1 MTTVP
6 FRFPLVTIL
15 LFFVIL
21 AGNVS
26 AAEETGKE
34 SIAILPFTA
43 NATKDIS
50 YLQSGIRNMLASRMA
65 ADTGLRI
72 IEQSRVDQQAAAA
85 GDIKQQNQLMQVGSA
100 LQADFLLTGTLTA
113 IGQSLSLDAKL
124 YPVKNTG
131 KPVETFY
138 ASAATEDDIIG
149 AVNSLAWDIAEKSF
163 GKQRPVPKY
172 PQQAQMPGAALI
184 PMAQQ
189 GMQPPA
195 LPTGEPQGDPAYR
208 TAHPDRQFMGNYQ
221 GGNYGGGAPIIYP
234 TAITSAFGFTKT
246 QNFDFSMQGFDTGD
260 IDGDGKQDVA
270 IASKNKIF
278 VYHLIDNRLV
288 PFGEIE
294 LQSRYKII
302 SLDLADLNGNGK
314 AEIYVTGV
322 DWITPNSMG
331 LEWQGREFDYLFK
344 NERWYVRTMYIPG
357 PGKMLVGQRAEINAA
372 FARGIYQ
379 LRVTDNILQQEE
391 KLSVPDSLNLY
402 DFSLADL
409 DGDGKTEVIA
419 LDEYDKLKVLQTSGK
434 QLWKSDENFG
444 GSLTYVGGENPTAK
458 SDRNNL
464 ETRVKERTYIHSRI
478 LIQDVNN
485 DNVPDIVINK
495 NLSTASRILKNMK
508 NYPSGEIHALAWNGI
523 GLTDLWRTRKIDGY
537 VASYQLDRY
546 PDNKDAATLFVGIIT
561 NTGWL
566 DIFSASDSTV
576 LMYPLD
582 LRKSESQEQNT
593 QQGYQYMGK

>member
-1 MTTVP
+1 MTTVH
-6 FRFPLVTIL
+6 FRFSLIAIL
-15 LFFVIL
+15 LFWVIF
-21 AGNVS
+21 AGNDS
-26 AAEETGKE
+26 AAEEPGKE
-34 SIAILPFTA
+34 SIAILPFTT

-50 YLQSGIRNMLASRMA
+50 YLQAGIRNMLASRLA
-65 ADTGLRI
+65 ADTGLRVI
-72 IEQSRVDQQAAAA
+72 DQSRVDQQAAAA
-85 GDIKQQNQLMQVGSA
+85 GNSKQQDQLMRLGNA
-100 LQADFLLTGTLTA
+100 LQTDYLLSATLTA

-124 YPVKNTG
+124 YPVKNPG

-138 ASAATEDDIIG
+138 ASAATEDGIIA
-149 AVNSLAWDIAEKSF
+149 AVDSLAWDIAEKSF

-172 PQQAQMPGAALI
+172 PQQAQMPGAAVPM
-184 PMAQQ
+184 PMAQP

-208 TAHPDRQFMGNYQ
+208 TAHPDRQFMGSYQ
-221 GGNYGGGAPIIYP
+221 GGGSPIIYP

-246 QNFDFSMQGFDTGD
+246 QNFDFALQGFDTGD
-260 IDGDGKQDVA
+260 IDGDGKKDVA
-270 IASKNKIF
+270 IAAKNKIF
-278 VYHLIDNRLV
+278 VYHLMENRLV

-294 LQSRYKII
+294 LQSRYNVI

-314 AEIYVTGV
+314 AEIYVTSV

-331 LEWQGREFDYLFK
+331 IEWQGKEFDYLFK
-344 NERWYVRTMYIPG
+344 NERWYVKIMHIPG
-357 PGKMLVGQRAEINAA
+357 PGKVLVGQRAEINGP
-372 FARGIYQ
+372 FSRGIFQ
-379 LRVTDNILQQEE
+379 LRVTDKIIQQEE
-391 KLSVPDSLNLY
+391 KLSVPDALNLY

-419 LDEYDKLKVLQTSGK
+419 LDEYDTLRVLQTGGK
-434 QLWKSDENFG
+434 QLWKSDENYG
-444 GSLTYVGGENPTAK
+444 GSLVYVGGDNPTAK
-458 SDRNNL
+458 SDKDNL
-464 ETRVKERTYIHSRI
+464 ETRTKERTYIHSRI
-478 LIQDVNN
+478 LVQDVNN

-495 NLSTASRILKNMK
+495 NLSTASRVLKNMK

-537 VASYQLDRY
+537 VASYQLDRD

-582 LRKSESQEQNT
+582 LRKTEAQDQNV
-593 QQGYQYMGK
+593 QPGYQYMGN

>member
-1 MTTVP
+1 MTTVT
-6 FRFPLVTIL
+6 FRFPLITIL
-15 LFFVIL
+15 LFFIIL
-21 AGNVS
+21 SGNVS

-43 NATKDIS
+43 NATKDIA
-50 YLQSGIRNMLASRMA
+50 YLQSGIRNMLASRLA
-65 ADTGLRI
+65 ADTGLRV
-72 IEQSRVDQQAAAA
+72 IEQARVDQQAAAA
-85 GDIKQQNQLMQVGSA
+85 GDNLQIGSA
-100 LQADFLLTGTLTA
+100 LQADYLLSGTLTA
-113 IGQSLSLDAKL
+113 IGQSISLDAKL
-124 YPVKNTG
+124 YPVKNAD

-138 ASAATEDDIIG
+138 ASAATEDDIID

-172 PQQAQMPGAALI
+172 PQQAQMPGTAPM

-208 TAHPDRQFMGNYQ
+208 TAHPDRQFMGSYQ
-221 GGNYGGGAPIIYP
+221 GGAYGGGSPILYP

-246 QNFDFSMQGFDTGD
+246 QNFDFSMQGFDIGD

-270 IASKNKIF
+270 LASKNKIF
-278 VYHLIDNRLV
+278 VYHLMDNRLM

-294 LQSRYKII
+294 LQSRYKVI

-314 AEIYVTGV
+314 AEIYVTSV

-331 LEWQGREFDYLFK
+331 LEWQGKEFDYLFK

-357 PGKMLVGQRAEINAA
+357 PGKTLIGQRAEINAA

-379 LRVTDNILQQEE
+379 LRVTDTIIQQEE
-391 KLSVPDSLNLY
+391 KLSVPDALNLY

-419 LDEYDKLKVLQTSGK
+419 LDEYDKLKVLHPNGK
-434 QLWKSDENFG
+434 QLWQSDETFG

-458 SDRNNL
+458 SDKDIL
-464 ETRVKERTYIHSRI
+464 ETRVKDRTYIHSRI
-478 LIQDVNN
+478 IIEDVNN
-485 DNVPDIVINK
+485 DNQPDIVINK
-495 NLSTASRILKNMK
+495 NLSTASRVLKNMK
-508 NYPSGEIHALAWNGI
+508 NYPSGEVHALAWNGI

-537 VASYQLDRY
+537 VASYQLDRD

-561 NTGWL
+561 NTGWM
-566 DIFSASDSTV
+566 DVFSASDSTV

-582 LRKSESQEQNT
+582 LSKTEAQDQAI
-593 QQGYQYMGK
+593 QQGYQYMGQ

>member
-1 MTTVP
+1 MTTAP
-6 FRFPLVTIL
+6 FRFPLIPIL
-15 LFFVIL
+15 LFFAIL

-26 AAEETGKE
+26 AAEETGKQ
-34 SIAILPFTA
+34 SLAILPFTV

-50 YLQSGIRNMLASRMA
+50 YLQAGIRNMLASRLA
-65 ADTGLRI
+65 ADTGLSI
-72 IEQSRVDQQAAAA
+72 IDQSRVDQQAKAA
-85 GDIKQQNQLMQVGSA
+85 GDTKQQNLLIQLGNT
-100 LQADFLLTGTLTA
+100 LQTDYLLSGTLTA

-124 YPVKNTG
+124 YPVKDPG
-131 KPVETFY
+131 KPVESFY
-138 ASAATEDDIIG
+138 ASAPTEDDIIT
-149 AVNSLAWDIAEKSF
+149 AVDSLAWDIAEKSF

-172 PQQAQMPGAALI
+172 PQQAQMPGNAAM
-184 PMAQQ
+184 PMQ
-189 GMQPPA
+189 GIQPPA

-221 GGNYGGGAPIIYP
+221 GGNYGGGSPILYP
-234 TAITSAFGFTKT
+234 SAITSAFGFTKT
-246 QNFDFSMQGFDTGD
+246 QNFDYAMQGFDIGD
-260 IDGDGKQDVA
+260 IDGDGKQDVV
-270 IASKNKIF
+270 IASKDKIYA
-278 VYHLIDNRLV
+278 YHLTDNRLV

-294 LQSRYKII
+294 FQSRYKII

-331 LEWQGREFDYLFK
+331 LEWQGKEFDYLFK

-357 PGKMLVGQRAEINAA
+357 PGKMLIGQKAQINEA
-372 FARGIYQ
+372 FASGIYQ
-379 LRVTDNILQQEE
+379 LRVTDNILQHEE

-402 DFSLADL
+402 DFALADL

-419 LDEYDKLKVLQTSGK
+419 LDGYDKLKVLQAGGK

-444 GSLTYVGGENPTAK
+444 GSLVYVGGENPTAK
-458 SDRNNL
+458 SDKNMS
-464 ETRVKERTYIHSRI
+464 ETRVKERIYIHSRI
-478 LIQDVNN
+478 LVQDVNN
-485 DNVPDIVINK
+485 DNQPDIVINK
-495 NLSTASRILKNMK
+495 NLSTASRVLENMK

-537 VASYQLDRY
+537 VASYQLDRD
-546 PDNKDAATLFVGIIT
+546 PENKDMATLFVGIIT

-566 DIFSASDSTV
+566 DIFTASDSTV

-582 LRKSESQEQNT
+582 LRKAESQDQNV

>member
-1 MTTVP
+1 MIS
-6 FRFPLVTIL
+6 IL
-15 LFFVIL
+15 LFFAIL

-26 AAEETGKE
+26 AAEETGKQ
-34 SIAILPFTA
+34 SIAILPFTV

-50 YLQSGIRNMLASRMA
+50 YLQAGIRNMLASRLA
-65 ADTGLRI
+65 ADTGLSI
-72 IEQSRVDQQAAAA
+72 TDQSQVDQQAKTV
-85 GDIKQQNQLMQVGSA
+85 GDTKQQNLLIQLGNA
-100 LQADFLLTGTLTA
+100 LQTDYLLSGTITA

-124 YPVKNTG
+124 YPVKDPA
-131 KPVETFY
+131 KPVESFY
-138 ASAATEDDIIG
+138 ASAPTEDDIIE
-149 AVNSLAWDIAEKSF
+149 AVDSLAWDIAEKSF
-163 GKQRPVPKY
+163 GKQRPAPKY
-172 PQQAQMPGAALI
+172 PQQAQMPAT
-184 PMAQQ
+184 P
-189 GMQPPA
+189 GMPIQNMPPPA
-195 LPTGEPQGDPAYR
+195 LPAGAPQGDPAYR

-221 GGNYGGGAPIIYP
+221 GGGGSPILYP

-246 QNFDFSMQGFDTGD
+246 QNFDYAMQAFDTGD

-270 IASKNKIF
+270 IAAKDKIY
-278 VYHLIDNRLV
+278 VYHLTDNRLV
-288 PFGEIE
+288 PFGELEI
-294 LQSRYKII
+294 SGRNKII

-314 AEIYVTGV
+314 AEIYVTSV

-331 LEWQGREFDYLFK
+331 LEWQGKGFNYLFK

-357 PGKMLVGQRAEINAA
+357 PGKTLIGQKGEINEA

-379 LRVTDNILQQEE
+379 LRVTNNILQQEE
-391 KLSVPDSLNLY
+391 KLPVPDSLNLY

-419 LDEYDKLKVLQTSGK
+419 LDEYDKLKVLLTSGK
-434 QLWKSDENFG
+434 QLWESDESFG
-444 GSLTYVGGENPTAK
+444 GSLVYVGGENPTAQ
-458 SDRNNL
+458 SDKDML
-464 ETRVKERTYIHSRI
+464 ETRVKERIYIHSRI
-478 LIQDVNN
+478 LVQDVNN
-485 DNVPDIVINK
+485 DNQPDIVLNK
-495 NLSTASRILKNMK
+495 NLSTASRILKNLK

-537 VASYQLDRY
+537 VASYQLDL
-546 PDNKDAATLFVGIIT
+546 DQENKDLATLFVGIIT

-582 LRKSESQEQNT
+582 LRKAEPQDPNV